1 MLLAKWEI
9 RKNTKYE
16 NFKVSFR
23 QKCPAIFCHV
33 LLEIWDG
40 KSEPF
45 FHSQNFADMTPI
57 LIYILQGCLHLNS
70 VLTVIIFH
78 Y

>member
-1 MLLAKWEI
+1 MKILKCLLDK
-9 RKNTKYE
+9 TDMQYSVM
-16 NFKVSFR
+16 FCLTYGKVKVN
-23 QKCPAIFCHV
+23 Q
-33 LLEIWDG
+33 
-40 KSEPF
+40 F
-45 FHSQNFADMTPI
+45 FHFQNFADMTSI